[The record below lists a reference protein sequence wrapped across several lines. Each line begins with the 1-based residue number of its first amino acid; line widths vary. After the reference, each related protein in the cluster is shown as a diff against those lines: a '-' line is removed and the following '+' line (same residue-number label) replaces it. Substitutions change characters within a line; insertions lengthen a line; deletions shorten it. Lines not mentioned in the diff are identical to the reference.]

1 MLNIQVRDHKYAS
14 NEEYYIHVVFKIL
27 ASIPHEK
34 FKIPKDAIGN
44 SLYEERIIIA
54 IINQHSMYNSILIRI
69 IFVAK
74 TNLCI
79 LGNCME
85 ILIIY

>member
-1 MLNIQVRDHKYAS
+1 MLNTQVRDHKYVS
-14 NEEYYIHVVFKIL
+14 NEEYHVVFKIL

-54 IINQHSMYNSILIRI
+54 IINQHI
-69 IFVAK
+69 IV
-74 TNLCI
+74 
-79 LGNCME
+79 
-85 ILIIY
+85 Y